1 MATFHLFCLPICY
14 SKAVMLPWQFAHRLC
29 QKHKTKWTGG
39 RNGLGYMA
47 DLIVDS
53 VWSGGGTYRESH
65 RATKYTYSLF
75 MLLWNFRLTLKHFI
89 LVYSYLV
96 LCYFLFETVHLND
109 LQNST

>member
-1 MATFHLFCLPICY
+1 
-14 SKAVMLPWQFAHRLC
+14 
-29 QKHKTKWTGG
+29 
-39 RNGLGYMA
+39 MA